1 MSIRKL
7 NELNKPKSPR
17 NKTITLSRK
26 EISDYSKRLIKLKRK
41 TSLKEIINKTI
52 NQNLFETLDFL
63 PEKFVDLIIIDPP
76 YNLTKVFNSNS
87 FKERSVLEYAE
98 WLESFIPRLK
108 RILKPKASIYFC
120 GDWHTSISIPL
131 VLEKYFIVRN
141 RITWE
146 REKGR
151 GAQKNWKN
159 NSEDIW
165 FCTNSNKYTF
175 NTDTVKLNRRVL
187 APYRDSNGKPKDWS
201 SLKNGDYRLTFPSN
215 IWNDISVPFWSMSE
229 NTPHPTQKPEKLIA
243 KLILAGSNKGDL
255 VFDPFLGSGTSSV
268 AAKKL
273 DRKFVGIELDRFY
286 ACIAEKR
293 LEEAERNKTIQGY
306 EFGVFWERN
315 TAPISIKTQRMKH

>member
-1 MSIRKL
+1 MAIRKL
-7 NELNKPKSPR
+7 NKLNKPKSPR
-17 NKTITLSRK
+17 NKTITLSK
-26 EISDYSKRLIKLKRK
+26 SEIAKYSKRLIKLNDQ
-41 TSLKEIINKTI
+41 TSLTEIINKTI
-52 NQNLFETLDFL
+52 NQNLSDILDFL
-63 PEKFVDLIIIDPP
+63 PERFVDLIIIDPP

-87 FKERSVLEYAE
+87 FKEKSVLEYAE
-98 WLESFIPRLK
+98 WIESFVSKLK
-108 RILKPKASIYFC
+108 RILKPTSSIYFC

-268 AAKKL
+268 VAKKL
-273 DRKFVGIELDRFY
+273 DRKFVGIELDRFF

-293 LEEAERNKTIQGY
+293 LEEAEKNKTIQGY
-306 EFGVFWERN
+306 KFGVFWERN
-315 TAPISIKTQRMKH
+315 TAPISIKTQRKKH

>member
-1 MSIRKL
+1 LAKQ
-7 NELNKPKSPR
+7 KSPR
-17 NKTITLSRK
+17 NKTITLTKS
-26 EISDYSKRLIKLKRK
+26 EVAEYSKRLIKLSDKISE
-41 TSLKEIINKTI
+41 TEVINKTI
-52 NQNLFETLDFL
+52 NQNLSGVLDLL

-76 YNLTKVFNSNS
+76 YNLTKTFNKTS
-87 FKERSVLEYAE
+87 FKEKSIHEYAE
-98 WLESFIPRLK
+98 WIESFILKLK
-108 RILKPKASIYFC
+108 RILKPNASIYFC

-175 NTDTVKLNRRVL
+175 NADAVKLNRRVL
-187 APYRDSNGKPKDWS
+187 APYRDANGKPKDWS
-201 SLKNGDYRLTFPSN
+201 SIKNGDYRLTFPSN
-215 IWNDISVPFWSMSE
+215 IWNDISVPFWSMEE

-255 VFDPFLGSGTSSV
+255 VFDPFLGSGTTSV
-268 AAKKL
+268 VAKKL
-273 DRKFVGIELDRFY
+273 DRKYVGIELDKFF

-293 LEEAERNKTIQGY
+293 LEAAEKNRSIQGY

-315 TAPISIKTQRMKH
+315 TSPISIKTRRKKH